1 MRWKN
6 PPTKHG
12 LLLRGRKVVVRQGF
26 GGMRLL
32 ACRLGLFAARHRVQY
47 IPFLVNHAQFQCL
60 FAGRYN
66 GETRFGAAEYGPFDG
81 LHLAGERTGRIGDIV
96 DVAACHAYVLEVV
109 DVPADVHIHLVL
121 AQDGIETC
129 LHIRAFA
136 LVLRGFGIDGMV
148 SGNDNPVLFGG
159 SQYGIYPGKL
169 LLVILLA
176 GIGIGLAVVAVFV
189 NHRGGVYPKDAD
201 GSAVVL
207 ERLGVITGGHG
218 PAAADITIVEHSLRI
233 TAVFVVASRGNQSII
248 SSGWL

>member
-1 MRWKN
+1 MVFCFVGGKW
-6 PPTKHG
+6 
-12 LLLRGRKVVVRQGF
+12 LFGRASGNAP
-26 GGMRLL
+26 
-32 ACRLGLFAARHRVQY
+32 ACVPAWIICCASPCAIHSLSCQSCAV
-47 IPFLVNHAQFQCL
+47 PVS

-129 LHIRAFA
+129 LHIRTFA

-176 GIGIGLAVVAVFV
+176 GIGIGLAFVAVFV

-207 ERLGVITGGHG
+207 ERLGIITGGHG
-218 PAAADITIVEHSLRI
+218 PAAADITVVEHSLRI
-233 TAVFVVASRGNQSII
+233 AAVFVVAQQGNQSII

>member
-1 MRWKN
+1 MVFCFVEES
-6 PPTKHG
+6 G
-12 LLLRGRKVVVRQGF
+12 CSAGLRGNAP
-26 GGMRLL
+26 
-32 ACRLGLFAARHRVQY
+32 ACVPAWIICCASPCAIHSLSCQSCAV
-47 IPFLVNHAQFQCL
+47 PVS

-129 LHIRAFA
+129 LHIRTFA

-176 GIGIGLAVVAVFV
+176 GIGIGSSL
-189 NHRGGVYPKDAD
+189 
-201 GSAVVL
+201 
-207 ERLGVITGGHG
+207 
-218 PAAADITIVEHSLRI
+218 SLRYL
-233 TAVFVVASRGNQSII
+233 SII
-248 SSGWL
+248 GAVSTQRMRMVAPLSSNVLV